1 MKTEEIKII
10 EVEIDNNKKLIDKRI
25 NIENQISS
33 LKEEINVEELKIKR
47 EQFLS
52 KMPSQA
58 FGSVILYNKLNE
70 NYHFFD
76 NEQFNKVVRFISH
89 IEDKEKNY
97 RKLYL
102 KCTKNYTTDP
112 EKIPVDAINNT
123 KKEIDFLYKLL
134 GILIYEVNGDLVS
147 FNKVYN
153 KLEDT
158 GLFMSIP
165 EKKSQEF
172 LSQISNKLSNVMESL
187 KVVFKQLENSNKILR
202 SIDQNTSNLD
212 EISISLWDM
221 SNITHEISN
230 KL

>member
-25 NIENQISS
+25 DIENQISS
-33 LKEEINVEELKIKR
+33 LQEKINVEELKIKR

-89 IEDKEKNY
+89 IEDKENNY

-102 KCTKNYTTDP
+102 KCTKNYMTDP
-112 EKIPVDAINNT
+112 EKIPVDALNNT

-212 EISISLWDM
+212 EISFSLWDM
-221 SNITHEISN
+221 SNITHEMSN

>member
-1 MKTEEIKII
+1 MD
-10 EVEIDNNKKLIDKRI
+10 V
-25 NIENQISS
+25 
-33 LKEEINVEELKIKR
+33 
-47 EQFLS
+47 
-52 KMPSQA
+52 
-58 FGSVILYNKLNE
+58 
-70 NYHFFD
+70 
-76 NEQFNKVVRFISH
+76 
-89 IEDKEKNY
+89 
-97 RKLYL
+97 
-102 KCTKNYTTDP
+102 
-112 EKIPVDAINNT
+112 INNT

-212 EISISLWDM
+212 EISFSLWDM
-221 SNITHEISN
+221 SNITHEMSN